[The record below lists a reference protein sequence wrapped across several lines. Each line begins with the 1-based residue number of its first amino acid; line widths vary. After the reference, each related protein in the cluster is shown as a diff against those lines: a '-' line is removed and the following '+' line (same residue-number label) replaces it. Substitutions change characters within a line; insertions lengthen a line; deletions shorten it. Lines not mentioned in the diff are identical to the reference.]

1 LVRVRRRRNRT
12 SASFPD
18 PRPRAE
24 PQNNNVAPSLVEPAQ
39 GRPVGSDGRSS
50 SAIRTAE
57 NRRRPVGRMNDVLFN
72 GVVRGQA
79 EKVVEF
85 FLERGTAEVVICKV
99 RSRRA
104 GAYAGVRPR
113 IHSR

>member
-1 LVRVRRRRNRT
+1 
-12 SASFPD
+12 
-18 PRPRAE
+18 
-24 PQNNNVAPSLVEPAQ
+24 
-39 GRPVGSDGRSS
+39 
-50 SAIRTAE
+50 
-57 NRRRPVGRMNDVLFN
+57 MNDVLFN

-79 EKVVEF
+79 EKVVDVC
-85 FLERGTAEVVICKV
+85 LERGTAEVVICKV